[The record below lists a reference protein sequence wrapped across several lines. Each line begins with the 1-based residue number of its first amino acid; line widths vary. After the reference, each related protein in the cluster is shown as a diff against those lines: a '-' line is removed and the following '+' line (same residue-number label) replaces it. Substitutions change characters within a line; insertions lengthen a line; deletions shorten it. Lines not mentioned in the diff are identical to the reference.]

1 MSEISGGSA
10 ENDEMNT
17 PETGGET
24 GQTGSGGT
32 EGLAGGNLESVQLG
46 EGSEVPPAAPAGS
59 ARSAFT
65 LVRMESS
72 LGSIF
77 STTGIISAALPII
90 PEFTENTIASILQEN
105 GAYFSPKDA
114 ARVSQG
120 ADSIRVVQD
129 LGEGVTGGYRYS
141 EGKSSIQLLATSKNQ
156 LERSA
161 IHETVH
167 CSSFNREIIVPEP
180 SKGGYMVYNTV
191 GTRQASW
198 FKSDKNGEI
207 SNYAEK
213 GRGMNEGI
221 TTMYT
226 NRELAKI
233 SQERALA
240 AQRQQIY
247 GHATDLCTALEGQVG
262 EAPMKEAFFS
272 GNMKALEDKVNEL
285 AGDKVFDSLR
295 SCLDRAISDDY
306 TERVAA
312 TREAQEILARMAE
325 RSKK

>member
-1 MSEISGGSA
+1 
-10 ENDEMNT
+10 MNT

-32 EGLAGGNLESVQLG
+32 EGLAGGNLESVQLD
-46 EGSEVPPAAPAGS
+46 EGSEVPPAAPA
-59 ARSAFT
+59 AEIT
-65 LVRMESS
+65 P
-72 LGSIF
+72 
-77 STTGIISAALPII
+77 ALA
-90 PEFTENTIASILQEN
+90 TEVQELSPQQQAEVIHQNTIASILQEN

-161 IHETVH
+161 IHET
-167 CSSFNREIIVPEP
+167 IVRHPA
-180 SKGGYMVYNTV
+180 KGGYMVYNTV

-262 EAPMKEAFFS
+262 EAPMKEAFFG

>member
-17 PETGGET
+17 PETGDET
-24 GQTGSGGT
+24 GQTDSGGT
-32 EGLAGGNLESVQLG
+32 EGLAGGNLESVQLD
-46 EGSEVPPAAPAGS
+46 EGSEVPPAAPA
-59 ARSAFT
+59 AEITPAT
-65 LVRMESS
+65 
-72 LGSIF
+72 
-77 STTGIISAALPII
+77 A
-90 PEFTENTIASILQEN
+90 TEVQELSPQQQAEVIHQNTIASILQEN
-105 GAYFSPKDA
+105 GAYFSSKDA

-180 SKGGYMVYNTV
+180 SKGGYTVYNTV

-226 NRELAKI
+226 NRELAKV
-233 SQERALA
+233 SHERALA

-247 GHATDLCTALEGQVG
+247 GHATDLCTALEGQMG
-262 EAPMKEAFFS
+262 EAPMKEAFFG

>member
-1 MSEISGGSA
+1 M
-10 ENDEMNT
+10 
-17 PETGGET
+17 
-24 GQTGSGGT
+24 
-32 EGLAGGNLESVQLG
+32 
-46 EGSEVPPAAPAGS
+46 
-59 ARSAFT
+59 
-65 LVRMESS
+65 
-72 LGSIF
+72 
-77 STTGIISAALPII
+77 
-90 PEFTENTIASILQEN
+90 
-105 GAYFSPKDA
+105 
-114 ARVSQG
+114 
-120 ADSIRVVQD
+120 
-129 LGEGVTGGYRYS
+129 TGGYRYS

-180 SKGGYMVYNTV
+180 SKGGYTVYNTV

-226 NRELAKI
+226 NRELAKV

-262 EAPMKEAFFS
+262 EAPMKEAFFG

-325 RSKK
+325 RSKNDDRSGI

>member
-46 EGSEVPPAAPAGS
+46 EGSEVPPAAPA
-59 ARSAFT
+59 AEITPAP
-65 LVRMESS
+65 
-72 LGSIF
+72 
-77 STTGIISAALPII
+77 A
-90 PEFTENTIASILQEN
+90 TEVQELSPQQQAEVIHQNTIASILQEN

-141 EGKSSIQLLATSKNQ
+141 EGKSSIQLLANSKNQ

-262 EAPMKEAFFS
+262 EAPMKEAFFG